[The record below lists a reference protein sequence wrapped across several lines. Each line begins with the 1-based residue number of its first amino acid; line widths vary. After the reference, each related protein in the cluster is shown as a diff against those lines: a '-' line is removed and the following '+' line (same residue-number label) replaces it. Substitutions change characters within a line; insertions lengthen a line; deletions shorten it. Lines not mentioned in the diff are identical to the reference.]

1 MALFQ
6 WTTKPWGGAE
16 IGDKRRVLKWVL
28 LPKKLGDEWR
38 WLGLE
43 CIEQEHMRWI
53 AHSPAVPRGVSV
65 RGWRDVAWAPKT
77 GKGRS

>member
-16 IGDKRRVLKWVL
+16 IGDKRRVVKFVWF
-28 LPKKLGDEWR
+28 PKLLGDEWR
-38 WLGLE
+38 WLGWE
-43 CIEQEHMRWI
+43 CVIQEHQAWKEYLPDCAI
-53 AHSPAVPRGVSV
+53 DITV
-65 RGWRDVAWAPKT
+65 RGWRDVEWAPKT